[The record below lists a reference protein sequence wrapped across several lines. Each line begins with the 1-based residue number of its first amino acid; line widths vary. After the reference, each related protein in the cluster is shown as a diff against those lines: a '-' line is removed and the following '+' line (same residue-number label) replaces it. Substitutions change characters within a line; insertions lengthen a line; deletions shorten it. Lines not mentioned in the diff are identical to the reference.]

1 VSSSGRSAAR
11 SGRSVLLPYALAGN
25 RREAAVAVICIVG
38 LGFVLAVEILTPDVV
53 VGSVAVLPLI
63 AAAWLL
69 SSRPAAIVGA
79 AAIALF
85 GVAIA
90 FESANQMTVV
100 VVGLVTLATGLL
112 ARLCAGRVAK
122 LIEAAGR
129 SSRVRPRVAT
139 SDGVRQFGEGAQFLT
154 ARELDVARLAA
165 QGYTAAEIGR
175 DLHIGDR
182 TVESHLASTYSKLSI
197 RSKGELIRRASR
209 PESGHADP
217 R

>member
-1 VSSSGRSAAR
+1 VSSSGRSPAR

-25 RREAAVAVICIVG
+25 RREAAAAVICIVG

-69 SSRPAAIVGA
+69 SNRPAALVGA

-90 FESANQMTVV
+90 FESTNQMTVV
-100 VVGLVTLATGLL
+100 VVGLVTLTTGLL
-112 ARLCAGRVAK
+112 ARLCASRVAK
-122 LIEAAGR
+122 LIDAGGR
-129 SSRVRPRVAT
+129 QSRVRPRVAT
-139 SDGVRQFGEGAQFLT
+139 SDGVRQFGKGAQFLT
-154 ARELDVARLAA
+154 ARELDVARLAV
-165 QGYTAAEIGR
+165 QGYTAAEIGSE
-175 DLHIGDR
+175 LHIGDR
-182 TVESHLASTYSKLSI
+182 TVESHLSSTYSKLSI

-209 PESGHADP
+209 PESNGS
-217 R
+217 